1 MYVVACAVVVLVAV
15 PNVRENRELEELWV
29 REVATHFLDAAL
41 AENFKEA
48 LASATGE
55 FRQRLK
61 QSSKLFYPEDEF
73 SGLKQVIWPATW
85 KAGLAD
91 AGAYP
96 VARRSQLSP
105 AGDEARVTGK
115 ILIGQ
120 RGSRK
125 AIAQFSTTLNKQT
138 DGKWRVNGLTV
149 QTFKTTGA
157 P

>member
-73 SGLKQVIWPATW
+73 SGLN
-85 KAGLAD
+85 
-91 AGAYP
+91 
-96 VARRSQLSP
+96 
-105 AGDEARVTGK
+105 
-115 ILIGQ
+115 
-120 RGSRK
+120 
-125 AIAQFSTTLNKQT
+125 TTPLPRHNCLFYDVLCT
-138 DGKWRVNGLTV
+138 RLWN
-149 QTFKTTGA
+149 A